1 MDTFG
6 SGELKTK
13 LNENKINKYMHISK
27 ESSEEM
33 VD

>member
-13 LNENKINKYMHISK
+13 LNENKITKYIHINK